1 MSNTLTIYE
10 VEKGE
15 AKFYLRGLLVGEY
28 LSLGMSGKKA
38 SNDSFW
44 IDIAKMGIVNWQG
57 VKEVSY
63 TLPEYILIEMGEWP
77 NVSEKYCIY
86 EDMPFSKASID
97 YIDYNILI
105 ELGQKIYNEFTMLS
119 EEETDKFIA
128 ATRFLHFLSE
138 PANKSKIETFDC
150 MKCIENN
157 YRKNRSCSRFTDEE
171 AQGIYEYIKGL
182 EDEDFQTD
190 EVKPEKDLESLKK
203 KYSTVRTKSMVF
215 KDEKGQ
221 EIKPR
226 VEKSTNKIVL
236 DKYAYP
242 ECPVSYIPDWIN
254 TMAGVFF
261 HCSKSNITFFSGGI
275 CDQPY
280 KFYRAE
286 RIVASESSTIERE
299 EMDKAQKS
307 NSKRKTSR

>member
-1 MSNTLTIYE
+1 MVNTLTVHE
-10 VEKGE
+10 VEKGG
-15 AKFYLRGLLVGEY
+15 AIFYVRGLLVGEY
-28 LSLGMSGKKA
+28 LSLGMFGKKI

-44 IDIAKMGIVNWQG
+44 IDVAKMGIVNWKG
-57 VKEVSY
+57 VQEVSY
-63 TLPEYILIEMGEWP
+63 TLPEYKLIEMGEWP
-77 NVSEKYCIY
+77 NVSDKYAIY
-86 EDMPFSKASID
+86 EDMPFSKDYID

-105 ELGQKIYNEFTMLS
+105 ELGIKIYNEFTILS
-119 EEETDKFIA
+119 DEETNKFIA

-138 PANKSKIETFDC
+138 PANKTKAETFDC

-157 YRKNRSCSRFTDEE
+157 YRKNRLCSRFTDEE
-171 AQGIYEYIKGL
+171 AQGIYEYIKGVEE
-182 EDEDFQTD
+182 EDVERD

-203 KYSTVRTKSMVF
+203 KYSTVRNKSMVF
-215 KDEKGQ
+215 KDDKGD

-226 VEKSTNKIVL
+226 VEKASNKVVL
-236 DKYAYP
+236 DKYSYP

-286 RIVASESSTIERE
+286 RVVASEGSTIERE